1 MIIDPVIYAIIN
13 VVNEKHY
20 VGQASDKLKRFR
32 EHKKTLR
39 GNYHCNVL
47 LQRAFNKYEEDKF
60 IFVVLENLLS
70 CDQLNAREQHWIDL
84 LKPEYNLAPVAGS
97 LLGYKHS
104 EEARENMSKAHI
116 GKSHHSEEEK
126 QKRAER
132 MKGNKFAVGQKQTA
146 AHIEARAKVLRGRP
160 VSRETRNKRSAALKG
175 RVFTEEHKQKL
186 SEAARNR
193 KKKALDSLS
202 F

>member
-47 LQRAFNKYEEDKF
+47 LQRAFNKYGEDKF

-104 EEARENMSKAHI
+104 EEARENMSEAHKGRKHSAETRAKMSAARMGNKNAAGSKRSKEHMDALLANNRGKPKSLEHKAKI
-116 GKSHHSEEEK
+116 GAGNRGKFVSEE
-126 QKRAER
+126 
-132 MKGNKFAVGQKQTA
+132 
-146 AHIEARAKVLRGRP
+146 
-160 VSRETRNKRSAALKG
+160 TRQR
-175 RVFTEEHKQKL
+175 Q

-193 KKKALDSLS
+193 KKKALDSARI
-202 F
+202 